1 MWLTNLPSMEP
12 PIPVSLSLM
21 LRSFI
26 YTLNSRG
33 DKMNENTNRHIYKQ
47 YIIAIRQRLYTL
59 ITIHDVLMA
68 INTNKRY
75 SVMSYSLLR
84 SKVSKMCLFKIF
96 INNYCNRHI

>member
-33 DKMNENTNRHIYKQ
+33 DKMNELIYSMQ
-47 YIIAIRQRLYTL
+47 TG
-59 ITIHDVLMA
+59 
-68 INTNKRY
+68 
-75 SVMSYSLLR
+75 
-84 SKVSKMCLFKIF
+84 IF
-96 INNYCNRHI
+96 INNI